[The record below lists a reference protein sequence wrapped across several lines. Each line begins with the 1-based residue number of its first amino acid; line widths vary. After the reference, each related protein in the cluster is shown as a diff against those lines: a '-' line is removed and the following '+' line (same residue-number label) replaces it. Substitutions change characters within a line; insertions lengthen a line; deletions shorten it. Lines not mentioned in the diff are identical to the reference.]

1 MIMQWKL
8 TILMST
14 LILLNG
20 CIPRVVS
27 KWDPDVYNGYTVIQ
41 GIQKVDTIGHT
52 DVQQREADV
61 LACGVKKLF
70 GGTLDLSV
78 RYPGMTT
85 TQVKERMHRI
95 YDCMKAKG
103 YIIKTPTKC
112 TEDGKPTGFC
122 N

>member
-1 MIMQWKL
+1 
-8 TILMST
+8 MST

-27 KWDPDVYNGYTVIQ
+27 KWDPDVYNDYTVIQ

-61 LACGVKKLF
+61 LACGVRNLR
-70 GGTLDLSV
+70 GGTLDINVS
-78 RYPGMTT
+78 YPGMTIE
-85 TQVKERMHRI
+85 QEKERSRHI
-95 YDCMKAKG
+95 YDCLRSKG
-103 YIIKTPTKC
+103 YKSFDRVDC
-112 TEDGKPTGFC
+112 TNNGKPVGIC